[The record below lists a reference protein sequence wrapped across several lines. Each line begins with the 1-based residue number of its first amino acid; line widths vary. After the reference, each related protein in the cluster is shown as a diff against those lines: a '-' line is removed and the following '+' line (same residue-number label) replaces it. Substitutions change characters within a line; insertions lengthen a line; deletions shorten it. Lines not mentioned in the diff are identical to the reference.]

1 MQYPRTA
8 RVAELIHAEL
18 SSLLL
23 KEVKDPRVRNV
34 VITRVEVS
42 ADLRQATA
50 HFSRYGEG
58 KGAEEEIAEGQ
69 EGLDRS
75 AGFLQAMLG
84 ERLDLRRIPRLRF
97 RVDRGAAHSD
107 RIERLL
113 LSLRKQERRKKEAP

>member
-8 RVAELIHAEL
+8 RVAELVHAEL
-18 SSLLL
+18 SVLLL

-42 ADLRQATA
+42 PDLRLATA

-58 KGAEEEIAEGQ
+58 KGSDEEIAEGQ
-69 EGLDRS
+69 AGLER
-75 AGFLQAMLG
+75 AVGFLRAKLG
-84 ERLDLRRIPRLRF
+84 ERLELRVVPNLRF
-97 RVDRGAAHSD
+97 VVDRGVAYSD

-113 LSLRKQERRKKEAP
+113 AEVRKRERRE